1 MPELARAAEQI
12 GFSTA
17 WVAET
22 QHNPFLAASL
32 VAEHS
37 QGMQVGTGIAVS
49 FARSP
54 AVMAHTAWDLSN
66 FQRADSILV

>member
-1 MPELARAAEQI
+1 M
-12 GFSTA
+12 GFATA

-32 VAEHS
+32 IAEHS
-37 QGMQVGTGIAVS
+37 QRMRVGTGIAVS

-54 AVMAHTAWDLSN
+54 AVMAQALN
-66 FQRADSILV
+66 QRGEYYKLTLTSPFFTPDAIDFP